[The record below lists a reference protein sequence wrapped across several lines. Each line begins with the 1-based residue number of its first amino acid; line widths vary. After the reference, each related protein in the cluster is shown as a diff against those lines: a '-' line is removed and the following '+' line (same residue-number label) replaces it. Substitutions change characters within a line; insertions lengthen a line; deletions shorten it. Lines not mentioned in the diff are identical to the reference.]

1 MNEKLD
7 VLSEVQLKA
16 INIKEGPAMII
27 AGPGS
32 GKTKVIASRIATLIN
47 KHNVD
52 PSSILAMTF
61 TNKAAD
67 EMRERCKSL
76 TQCENI
82 NIFTFH
88 SLSAFLL
95 RRYGLKIGIDQ
106 NFTILMMVTS

>member
-47 KHNVD
+47 KHDVD
-52 PSSILAMTF
+52 PSNILAMTF

-67 EMRERCKSL
+67 EMRERCESL
-76 TQCENI
+76 TKCENI

-88 SLSAFLL
+88 RNRSKF
-95 RRYGLKIGIDQ
+95 YNI
-106 NFTILMMVTS
+106 

>member
-47 KHNVD
+47 KQ
-52 PSSILAMTF
+52 T
-61 TNKAAD
+61 
-67 EMRERCKSL
+67 
-76 TQCENI
+76 
-82 NIFTFH
+82 
-88 SLSAFLL
+88 
-95 RRYGLKIGIDQ
+95 
-106 NFTILMMVTS
+106 